1 MDPIEA
7 RLMRLWARL
16 AAENAA
22 LTALLADGYAPREA
36 EEILWEK
43 ARVAAEGRAALPSA
57 PAHLGARLSFTS
69 TRDTITPAL
78 GHFSAA
84 PSA

>member
-22 LTALLADGYAPREA
+22 LTALLAAGYALCEA
-36 EEILWEK
+36 EEILWEE
-43 ARVAAEGRAALPSA
+43 AMVAVYRPPLAPLPEGNAEDRRFILQGP
-57 PAHLGARLSFTS
+57 LSTS
-69 TRDTITPAL
+69 RSTP
-78 GHFSAA
+78 
-84 PSA
+84 PV